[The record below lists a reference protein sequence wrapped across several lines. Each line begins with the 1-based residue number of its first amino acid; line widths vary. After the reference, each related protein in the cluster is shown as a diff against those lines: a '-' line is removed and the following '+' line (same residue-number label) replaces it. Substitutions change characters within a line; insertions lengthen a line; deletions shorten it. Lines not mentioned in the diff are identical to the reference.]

1 MGDRCL
7 SVLYYHMNVKWI
19 DDKKAIENGN
29 VMTARESR
37 EVSKSALMMMTDVL
51 SAYGNLTDG
60 LV

>member
-29 VMTARESR
+29 VMTARE
-37 EVSKSALMMMTDVL
+37 VSKSALMMMTDVL